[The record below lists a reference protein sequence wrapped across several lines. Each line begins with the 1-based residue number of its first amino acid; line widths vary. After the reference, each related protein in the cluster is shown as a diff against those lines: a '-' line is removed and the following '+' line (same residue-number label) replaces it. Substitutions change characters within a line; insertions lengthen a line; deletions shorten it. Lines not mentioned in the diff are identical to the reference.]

1 MRYLLIAAAIA
12 LVALAPPLAPHSRA
26 DDAHH
31 PEKAAKAKESKAN
44 KAKQKKSKPAAESDK
59 AKQSGIEPGAWT
71 WRT

>member
-1 MRYLLIAAAIA
+1 MRHLLIAATVALIA
-12 LVALAPPLAPHSRA
+12 LAGPLATHARA
-26 DDAHH
+26 VEAHH